1 MSRTLTMMSPGEPHA
16 LRTRLRF
23 LALKRAS
30 RSRPGSMA
38 SSGRPGLTMQ
48 DARDFLM
55 AYCACFLAV
64 SAFIA

>member
-1 MSRTLTMMSPGEPHA
+1 MSRTLTVMNPGEPHA

-30 RSRPGSMA
+30 RSSPVRSDSA
-38 SSGRPGLTMQ
+38 RLTMQ
-48 DARDFLM
+48 DAREFLM

>member
-1 MSRTLTMMSPGEPHA
+1 MSRTLTLIRPSEPHT

-23 LALKRAS
+23 VALKRAS
-30 RSRPGSMA
+30 RRSRITA
-38 SSGRPGLTMQ
+38 Q
-48 DARDFLM
+48 DARLFLM

>member
-1 MSRTLTMMSPGEPHA
+1 MSRTLILTRPAEPNA
-16 LRTRLRF
+16 FRVRLRF

-30 RSRPGSMA
+30 RKR
-38 SSGRPGLTMQ
+38 GLSAQ

-64 SAFIA
+64 STFIA

>member
-1 MSRTLTMMSPGEPHA
+1 MSHTISMMSPSEPHA

-23 LALKRAS
+23 LALKRAM
-30 RSRPGSMA
+30 RTP
-38 SSGRPGLTMQ
+38 SGRRDSALTMQ
-48 DARDFLM
+48 DARDFLI

>member
-1 MSRTLTMMSPGEPHA
+1 MSRTLTVMSPGEPHA

-30 RSRPGSMA
+30 RSSPVRSDSA
-38 SSGRPGLTMQ
+38 RLTMQ
-48 DARDFLM
+48 DAREFLM

>member
-1 MSRTLTMMSPGEPHA
+1 MSRTFTMMSPGEPHA

-30 RSRPGSMA
+30 RSGPARSDSA
-38 SSGRPGLTMQ
+38 RLTMQ

>member
-1 MSRTLTMMSPGEPHA
+1 MSRTLTMIRPGEPHA

-23 LALKRAS
+23 LTLKRAS
-30 RSRPGSMA
+30 RRSR
-38 SSGRPGLTMQ
+38 GLTMQ

>member
-1 MSRTLTMMSPGEPHA
+1 MSDIALIRPSEPHTF
-16 LRTRLRF
+16 RTRLRF
-23 LALKRAS
+23 HALRRAS
-30 RSRPGSMA
+30 RRSA
-38 SSGRPGLTMQ
+38 ITAQ

>member
-1 MSRTLTMMSPGEPHA
+1 MSRTLSMIRPSEPHA

-23 LALKRAS
+23 LALKRAMRADS
-30 RSRPGSMA
+30 KRSA
-38 SSGRPGLTMQ
+38 LTMQ

>member
-1 MSRTLTMMSPGEPHA
+1 MSRTLSMIRPSEPHA
-16 LRTRLRF
+16 MRTRLRF

-30 RSRPGSMA
+30 RTP
-38 SSGRPGLTMQ
+38 SGRRDAALTME

>member
-1 MSRTLTMMSPGEPHA
+1 MSRTLSMIRPSEPHA
-16 LRTRLRF
+16 MRTRLRF

-30 RSRPGSMA
+30 RTP
-38 SSGRPGLTMQ
+38 SGRRDAALTMQ

>member
-30 RSRPGSMA
+30 RSSPARSDSA
-38 SSGRPGLTMQ
+38 RLTMQ
-48 DARDFLM
+48 DAREFLM

>member
-1 MSRTLTMMSPGEPHA
+1 MNRTLTLTRPAEPNA
-16 LRTRLRF
+16 FRVRLRF

-30 RSRPGSMA
+30 RRGH
-38 SSGRPGLTMQ
+38 GLTMQ

>member
-1 MSRTLTMMSPGEPHA
+1 MNRTITMMSPGEPHA

-23 LALKRAS
+23 HALKRAS
-30 RSRPGSMA
+30 RRP
-38 SSGRPGLTMQ
+38 RGLTMR
-48 DARDFLM
+48 DAREFLM

>member
-30 RSRPGSMA
+30 RD
-38 SSGRPGLTMQ
+38 SGPARSDSARLTMQ
-48 DARDFLM
+48 DAREFLM

>member
-1 MSRTLTMMSPGEPHA
+1 MSRTLTVTRPAEPNA
-16 LRTRLRF
+16 FRVRLRF
-23 LALKRAS
+23 IALKHATRKA
-30 RSRPGSMA
+30 
-38 SSGRPGLTMQ
+38 GLTAQ